1 MWGNVG
7 GKGIVKFVG
16 VINLINAAS
25 RTGYGMAYFDIV
37 LKKNLVKLV
46 WEQSGHKALLNGELI
61 H

>member
-46 WEQSGHKALLNGELI
+46 
-61 H
+61 